1 MAWLPMYP
9 AASVRLRGEGE
20 NIDETLLLTGAAA
33 GAELAISSDW
43 IRSSGIRPRPVTLHL
58 KAGRRDA
65 SLSHTM

>member
-20 NIDETLLLTGAAA
+20 NIDETLLLTGA
-33 GAELAISSDW
+33 ELAISSDW

-58 KAGRRDA
+58 KAGRRAA